1 MEKNYHLK
9 NTLKIYK
16 LLFKMIKYIIIYC
29 SISCIFVFQSTLMSL
44 GDEVSVALFNCL
56 DSNKDGFISY
66 DEWLIY
72 MRLLNFGST
81 EEMRQMFDALD
92 TNGDGKL
99 SREEFDQVNFRF
111 WLNEPGAETTD
122 IMFGPVNQNK
132 NS

>member
-1 MEKNYHLK
+1 
-9 NTLKIYK
+9 
-16 LLFKMIKYIIIYC
+16 
-29 SISCIFVFQSTLMSL
+29 MSL

>member
-1 MEKNYHLK
+1 
-9 NTLKIYK
+9 
-16 LLFKMIKYIIIYC
+16 
-29 SISCIFVFQSTLMSL
+29 MSL
-44 GDEVSVALFNCL
+44 VDEVSVDTFNCL

-99 SREEFDQVNFRF
+99 SREEFGQVNRSF
-111 WLNEPGAETTD
+111 WLNVPSAKTTD
-122 IMFGPVNQNK
+122 TMFGPVN
-132 NS
+132 